1 MGNQLHRIPDKLIS
15 SLIGVA
21 FLAILLF
28 STPAYCQNLQ
38 WAKGFFGV
46 PDFFAEGEVVRHDSS
61 GNIYVAGE
69 FRGTVDFDPGQP
81 NLPVSSNGNHEDIFV
96 VKTDSYGNLIWVR
109 TFGSTQVEI
118 LGDMELDSVGN
129 VYVTGSFAG
138 VTDFDGGPGTLNR
151 TPIGTS
157 DIFLWKAD
165 SNGSFLSVNQH
176 GSVGADVGTSLTID
190 KSGNLLLAGEFRG
203 TADFD
208 PGSGVFNLAG
218 SSTVITDIFV
228 QKLDPSGNFLWAK
241 RIGGGY
247 VDNAPSVDTD
257 AMGNV
262 IVGGSFQQTVD
273 FDPSAGVF
281 SLTSNGT
288 LDIFILKLSPAG
300 DFVWAKNMG
309 ASSGQFHITKL
320 VVNSIG
326 NIISVGDF
334 NVSADFD
341 PGAGVL
347 MLPLVGAY
355 DMFIQCLDASG
366 NLMWVHPFGT
376 TSNDLAYDV
385 GVDSSDNVYFTGS
398 FAGYM
403 DFDPSPLATSGV
415 TSVSNSLDPFI
426 VVFYPNGNFS
436 WVAKTGGSFND
447 YSVGIDVYPDG
458 SNVTTG
464 RYGGT
469 FDCDPGPNYLVLQPT
484 GYPSKLFL
492 LKLGACLVSRSTV
505 STIGCDSFAFQG
517 SVYYAAGTY
526 NHVLTNHVGCDSF
539 ITMLLTLRSST
550 SSTLVVDTCGTFGL
564 NGQLYPNSGTYSQV
578 IPNSV
583 GCDSLITL
591 QLTTRPHSATT
602 VSDSSCDSYTFNG
615 QIYTQSG
622 TYSQTLASANGC
634 DSVVT
639 LHLTLLANIHSQT
652 VEACDSF
659 VFSGQTLD
667 SSGTYT
673 FPYVNQYGC
682 DSVEILNLTVGHLQ
696 ADIDQQGNTLV
707 GLPLGGIYQWVDC
720 NNNYSPIPGAN
731 GPIFI
736 PTTTGSYAVNVNYGP
751 CNERSDCVPVVIV
764 GSSPQYQPL
773 VRCHPVP
780 ATEKVW
786 VEWGSVADADIQVL
800 SLHGQLLE
808 SMHISQQSATQL
820 TLPGPIGIYFLRVDV
835 YGQSSVIKVLK
846 E

>member
-1 MGNQLHRIPDKLIS
+1 MGNQLHRIPDKFIPR
-15 SLIGVA
+15 LIGAA
-21 FLAILLF
+21 FLTILLF

-38 WAKGFFGV
+38 WAKGFAGGTS
-46 PDFFAEGEVVRHDSS
+46 EGQVVRHDAY
-61 GNIYVAGE
+61 GNIYVAGV

-81 NLPVSSNGNHEDIFV
+81 NLPIPSNGSNKDIFV
-96 VKTDSYGNLIWVR
+96 VKTDRYGNFIWVN
-109 TFGSTQVEI
+109 TFGSTGEEI
-118 LGDMELDSVGN
+118 LGDMELDSIGN
-129 VYVTGSFAG
+129 VYLTGSFAG
-138 VTDFDGGPGTLNR
+138 ITDFDGGPGVVNR
-151 TPIGTS
+151 TPVGTS

-165 SNGSFLSVNQH
+165 PNGNFLNVNQH
-176 GSVGADVGTSLTID
+176 GASGDDLGTSITID
-190 KSGNLLLAGEFRG
+190 IDGNLLLAGDFRG

-208 PGSGVFNLAG
+208 PGIGVFNLAG
-218 SSTVITDIFV
+218 SSTLITDIFV

-247 VDNAPSVDTD
+247 VDYAPSIDTD
-257 AMGNV
+257 VTGNV
-262 IVGGSFQQTVD
+262 VIGGSFQQTVD
-273 FDPSAGVF
+273 FDPSGGVF
-281 SLTSNGT
+281 SLTASGV

-300 DFVWAKNMG
+300 NFIWAKKMG
-309 ASSGQFHITKL
+309 ASTGQCHVNEL

-334 NVSADFD
+334 DVSADFD
-341 PGAGVL
+341 PGTGVV
-347 MLPLVGAY
+347 MLPYAGAD
-355 DMFIQCLDASG
+355 DMYVQCLDASG
-366 NLMWVHPFGT
+366 NLLWVHPFG
-376 TSNDLAYDV
+376 SVNNDLGY
-385 GVDSSDNVYFTGS
+385 GVALDSLDNVYLTGG
-398 FAGYM
+398 FIGYM
-403 DFDPSPLATSGV
+403 DFDPSPLTTYGAT
-415 TSVSNSLDPFI
+415 T
-426 VVFYPNGNFS
+426 
-436 WVAKTGGSFND
+436 AGGSMDAFVEVLYPD
-447 YSVGIDVYPDG
+447 GTFKWFAKIGGTLLESSYGIDVYPDG

-464 RYGGT
+464 RYSGT
-469 FDCDPGPNYLVLQPT
+469 TDCDPGPNYVILQPA
-484 GYPSKLFL
+484 GNGNRIYL
-492 LKLGACLVSRSTV
+492 LKLGACLASRSTV
-505 STIGCDSFAFQG
+505 STVGCDSFAFQG
-517 SVYYAAGTY
+517 SVYYAPGAY
-526 NHVLTNHVGCDSF
+526 DHVLTNHVGCDSF

-707 GLPLGGIYQWVDC
+707 GLPMGGIYQWVDC

-808 SMHISQQSATQL
+808 SVHISQQSATQL
-820 TLPGPIGIYFLRVDV
+820 TLPGTIGIYFLRVDV
-835 YGQSSVIKVLK
+835 FGQSSVIKVLK